1 MQILIKVL
9 VMSDKVQPNPNEA
22 STHDAQLTAQQIVS
36 GEKKAPNVD
45 FEADYAAAQQFSVSE
60 IDRTDEGRTAAE
72 AATAPKYQIPEP
84 EETKTEVK
92 PTGNPDDYLDMA
104 KEIGASRTEA
114 VTSISDDLVEQAL
127 QIDQV
132 SEK

>member
-1 MQILIKVL
+1 MPLHSNSI
-9 VMSDKVQPNPNEA
+9 S
-22 STHDAQLTAQQIVS
+22 LTLNCCA
-36 GEKKAPNVD
+36 
-45 FEADYAAAQQFSVSE
+45 
-60 IDRTDEGRTAAE
+60 DEGRTAAE
-72 AATAPKYQIPEP
+72 TASAPQYQIPEP
-84 EETKTEVK
+84 EETKTEVQ

-127 QIDQV
+127 QKDQA